1 MNWTVLTKYRNNKRN
16 KPMLINLL
24 DACSSA
30 YCVNSQ
36 RNQRN
41 QSNCEVFDERPDW
54 QLPQPTQK
62 AIKGGRLITICA
74 VLLVAG
80 LTYLVQ

>member
-1 MNWTVLTKYRNNKRN
+1 MHF
-16 KPMLINLL
+16 NLV
-24 DACSSA
+24 DAYSSA
-30 YCVNSQ
+30 YCVILQ
-36 RNQRN
+36 RNQQN

-54 QLPQPTQK
+54 QLSQPTPK
-62 AIKGGRLITICA
+62 AIGGGRLITICA

>member
-1 MNWTVLTKYRNNKRN
+1 
-16 KPMLINLL
+16 MLINLL
-24 DACSSA
+24 DAYSSA
-30 YCVNSQ
+30 YCVILQ

-41 QSNCEVFDERPDW
+41 QGNCEVFDERPDW
-54 QLPQPTQK
+54 QLPQPTPK
-62 AIKGGRLITICA
+62 AIGGGRIIITCA